1 MIHVFDSSTD
11 RMAGIAQSAPACA
24 FVVALEK
31 SEGPL
36 AVYPGV
42 ERIKASAS

>member
-11 RMAGIAQSAPACA
+11 RTAGIAQSAPVCA
-24 FVVALEK
+24 FVAARDK
-31 SEGPL
+31 SKGPL
-36 AVYPGV
+36 AVYPRV